1 MPAEARPPCRC
12 PEPAAPARLGTKH
25 RGVPPVSGALTPADL
40 RHLCLGC
47 WGVWRTTSPFTGGIE
62 TASWTLPVPHQPE
75 EGARILPLCRG
86 RGESEAQRVRALGLA
101 GAGPTPILRCLQ
113 PHLQREVLVP
123 PGLVWREQG
132 QERAVCGDFGLL
144 HGQVQ
149 GAGAFMCRREQAQSW
164 LPSPEGLVC
173 AWETRGAVSFD
184 LPT

>member
-1 MPAEARPPCRC
+1 MPGEARPPCRC

-40 RHLCLGC
+40 RHLCLWVLG
-47 WGVWRTTSPFTGGIE
+47 GVENHPAIHRGNRDGLMDT
-62 TASWTLPVPHQPE
+62 VPHQPE

-101 GAGPTPILRCLQ
+101 GAGPTPILLCLQ

-132 QERAVCGDFGLL
+132 QERAVCIDFGLL

-149 GAGAFMCRREQAQSW
+149 GAGAFMCRREQVQSW

>member
-1 MPAEARPPCRC
+1 MSLGRPAVVPSRLLRRGWGPSTEAFPQSPGPSPP
-12 PEPAAPARLGTKH
+12 
-25 RGVPPVSGALTPADL
+25 LTSVTFA
-40 RHLCLGC
+40 CGC
-47 WGVWRTTSPFTGGIE
+47 WGVWRTTPPFTGGIE
-62 TASWTLPVPHQPE
+62 TASWTLTVPHQPE

-101 GAGPTPILRCLQ
+101 GAGPTPILLCLQ

-132 QERAVCGDFGLL
+132 QERAVWIDFGLL

-149 GAGAFMCRREQAQSW
+149 GAGAFMCRREQVQSW